1 MSVDTLDGLCQYRE
15 CYQVGTD
22 HGTFNQGVGYT
33 SYHEHARTVCM
44 ERHLRGCP
52 SEIPAPISERAR
64 CCHAPRV
71 RPAKGKLP
79 RKQRCLTCSSSLQG
93 YALQCAREGALPS
106 LYPCKHLAVREDVLV
121 DWVRWFRCEGCLG
134 YFRGKPGFW
143 QQPVPDEDYWVAFEA
158 ACGK

>member
-22 HGTFNQGVGYT
+22 HGTFTQGVGYT

-64 CCHAPRV
+64 CCYAPRV

-79 RKQRCLTCSSSLQG
+79 RKQRCLTCSTLLTG
-93 YALQCAREGALPS
+93 YALQIVRDGLLPS
-106 LYPCKHLAVREDVLV
+106 LFPCNHPVMRGDLLIG
-121 DWVRWFRCEGCLG
+121 WFQCESCKG
-134 YFRGKPGFW
+134 YFRNKPAVW
-143 QQPVPDEDYWVAFEA
+143 EKPVPDEDYWAAFEA
-158 ACGK
+158 AFGK